1 MGSDTELAFRK
12 QEAVQWLCGGGGCW
26 HVIQRCVP
34 RRGAHGGRRE
44 GGVDAGMKAFVC
56 LFNNLLN

>member
-1 MGSDTELAFRK
+1 MAL
-12 QEAVQWLCGGGGCW
+12 WGGGCW